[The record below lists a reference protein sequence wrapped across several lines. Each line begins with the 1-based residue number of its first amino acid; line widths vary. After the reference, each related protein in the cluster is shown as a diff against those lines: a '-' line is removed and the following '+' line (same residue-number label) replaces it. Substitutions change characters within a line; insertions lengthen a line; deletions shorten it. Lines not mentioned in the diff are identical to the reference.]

1 MLITKEGGGQVIFL
15 RDFIPVSVL
24 RKCVLGR
31 RLLGLFGANL
41 LLGPS
46 WRMPRSLMRCV
57 PQLCSQVGSR
67 QEKENKLDYFVRW
80 WNFRAEMEKKV
91 SSIPPV

>member
-1 MLITKEGGGQVIFL
+1 M
-15 RDFIPVSVL
+15 L

-31 RLLGLFGANL
+31 RLLALFCANL
-41 LLGPS
+41 LLGLS
-46 WRMPRSLMRCV
+46 WRTLRSLMRHV

-67 QEKENKLDYFVRW
+67 QEKENKCELDYFVRW
-80 WNFRAEMEKKV
+80 WNFQAEMEKKV